1 LKWVLEKYH
10 NRWLVFSKRQTALM
24 PENSEYDHPIDIKEG
39 GKILNLLIYN
49 LSS

>member
-1 LKWVLEKYH
+1 
-10 NRWLVFSKRQTALM
+10 LM
-24 PENSEYDHPIDIKEG
+24 PENSEYDHPIDIEEG